1 MASISDAIEQF
12 LLKVL
17 EDECSVIISRNEL
30 ANYFACAPSQ
40 INYVLSTRF
49 TTEKG
54 YLIESKR
61 GGGGSITLIRL
72 PASPECLL
80 QKILS
85 LDPRQGLSYQRAVA
99 IVERMHREGL
109 ITEREADLM
118 SASLSDKALL
128 APSIAKGGLRVSI
141 LKSYAAELL
150 RPREK

>member
-1 MASISDAIEQF
+1 MSNISDAIEQF

-49 TTEKG
+49 TADRG
-54 YLIESKR
+54 FLIKSKR

-72 PASPECLL
+72 PKAPECLL
-80 QKILS
+80 QSILQ
-85 LDPRQGLSYQRAVA
+85 LDPRQGLSYQRASD
-99 IVERMHREGL
+99 IVERMQREGL
-109 ITEREADLM
+109 TTEREAELM
-118 SASLSDKALL
+118 CAALSDKALL
-128 APSIAKGGLRVSI
+128 APSIVKDGLRVGI
-141 LKSYAAELL
+141 LKSFAEELL